1 MNVYCLKKCKLEK
14 LQIFGQHNCSV
25 EMVVVLYLC
34 RLFQLNSRDKFEL
47 LWCVLIVKSLKLKYL
62 NAGFKFKPP
71 KSDQ

>member
-1 MNVYCLKKCKLEK
+1 
-14 LQIFGQHNCSV
+14 
-25 EMVVVLYLC
+25 MVVVLYLC
-34 RLFQLNSRDKFEL
+34 RLLQLNSRDKFEL